1 MNRLKTFT
9 ILSILVFILA
19 SIFIYP
25 NFNSKLP
32 TWWKYAFPDNRLN
45 LGLDLKGGI
54 SIMLGVDDEKVM
66 PIIYNQEQTSIRE
79 DLISNK
85 ILIRDTNVSSEGIKI
100 FFYDKKSL
108 IDAKKILRVDSIE
121 ESAENLFLLKK
132 IDDKKLIDK
141 KILLLRQVKDILN
154 NRIDQF
160 GVVES
165 SIQLASNDRILVQ
178 IPGVGES
185 QRSRI
190 LNIISKTALPTDI
203 ANGFPPNVLP
213 CVPGFIPSDAF
224 LFTKQ
229 APRGKP
235 PPIPFAIGTIS
246 GFIFA

>member
-54 SIMLGVDDEKVM
+54 SIMVGVDDEKVI
-66 PIIYNQEQTSIRE
+66 PIIYNQEETSMRE
-79 DLISNK
+79 DLVSNK

-108 IDAKKILRVDSIE
+108 IDAKKILRVDSVE
-121 ESAENLFLLKK
+121 ESDENLFLLKR

-190 LNIISKTALPTDI
+190 LNIISKTALLEFKPVIQEASTQQLLYSK
-203 ANGFPPNVLP
+203 F
-213 CVPGFIPSDAF
+213 
-224 LFTKQ
+224 
-229 APRGKP
+229 GKDK
-235 PPIPFAIGTIS
+235 IGTE
-246 GFIFA
+246 FIMYESPD